1 MDEPTLVG
9 RRPVRPT
16 RNAQRE
22 DASDCV
28 PPVLSAAV
36 SPRMPSLAS
45 RPSQVRLASD
55 AEIVAQTLF
64 GPKALEDALVAAA
77 EPVFLLVAQ
86 LRIVASADIGAL
98 RRGTVQQI
106 RRFEEQALK
115 YQARNSDV
123 SAARYIMCALVDETV
138 MTTPWGSRSAWSDNS
153 LLSQFHSETWG
164 GEKVFQIVDRVI
176 AEPAKY
182 LALLKLINMCL
193 LMGFEGKYR
202 VAESGHERL
211 EDLRSN
217 LQQVLREHTAS
228 PPAELSSQ
236 WRAAMG
242 RAAVHNYVPLWS
254 IFAGAALIVLI
265 GYGFLRWRL
274 SVELTPVEQLID
286 LIGGSDPF

>member
-22 DASDCV
+22 DASDRIAPV
-28 PPVLSAAV
+28 PLPPRVP
-36 SPRMPSLAS
+36 SPAHQLG
-45 RPSQVRLASD
+45 QVRSASHT
-55 AEIVAQTLF
+55 EILAQTLF
-64 GPKALEDALVAAA
+64 EPKALEDALVAAA
-77 EPVFLLVAQ
+77 EPVFLVVAQ
-86 LRIVASADIGAL
+86 LRVVACADIGPL
-98 RRGTVQQI
+98 RRGIVQKI
-106 RRFEEQALK
+106 RRFEQQALK
-115 YQARNSDV
+115 YHAPNGDV
-123 SAARYIMCALVDETV
+123 SAARYVICALVDETV

-153 LLSQFHSETWG
+153 LLSQFHNETWG

-182 LALLKLINMCL
+182 LALLKLINLCL

-202 VAESGHERL
+202 VADSGRERL

-217 LQQVLREHTAS
+217 LQQALREYTAS

-242 RAAVHNYVPLWS
+242 RTAVHNYLPLWS
-254 IFAGAALIVLI
+254 VFAGAALIVLI

-274 SVELTPVEQLID
+274 SVELAPVEQLID
-286 LIGGSDPF
+286 LISRSDPF

>member
-22 DASDCV
+22 DASDRIAPV
-28 PPVLSAAV
+28 PLP
-36 SPRMPSLAS
+36 PRVPSLAHQLG
-45 RPSQVRLASD
+45 QVRSASHT
-55 AEIVAQTLF
+55 EILAQTLF
-64 GPKALEDALVAAA
+64 EPKALEDALVAAA
-77 EPVFLLVAQ
+77 EPVFLVVAQ
-86 LRIVASADIGAL
+86 LRVVACADIGPL
-98 RRGTVQQI
+98 RRGIVQKI

-115 YQARNSDV
+115 YHAPNGDV
-123 SAARYIMCALVDETV
+123 SAARYVICALVDETV

-153 LLSQFHSETWG
+153 LLSQFHNETWG

-182 LALLKLINMCL
+182 LALLKLINLCL

-202 VAESGHERL
+202 VADSGRERL
-211 EDLRSN
+211 EDLRSK
-217 LQQVLREHTAS
+217 LQQALREYTAS

-242 RAAVHNYVPLWS
+242 RTAVHNYLPLWS
-254 IFAGAALIVLI
+254 VFAGAALIVLI

-274 SVELTPVEQLID
+274 SVELAPVEQLID
-286 LIGGSDPF
+286 LISRSDPF